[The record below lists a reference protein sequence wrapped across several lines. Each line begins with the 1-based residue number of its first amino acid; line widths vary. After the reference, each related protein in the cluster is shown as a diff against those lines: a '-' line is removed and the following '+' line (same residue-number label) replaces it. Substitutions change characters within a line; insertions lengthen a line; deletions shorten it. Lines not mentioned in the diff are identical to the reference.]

1 MKAEDQPS
9 SAAFRIV
16 VIEDTPDM
24 AESIAEI
31 LRRANLEAHL
41 AVDAETGLELAK
53 ELPADLV
60 ILDVT
65 LPGIDGFEACR
76 RLRTF
81 SDCYVIMLTGQAGE
95 VDRLAGLTAGADDYM
110 TKPFYPRELI
120 ARITAMRRR
129 PRPAESKPPVRGFGA
144 LEIDPR
150 TQKVRLD
157 ERSIELSQ
165 IEFRLL
171 NVLSASPNRTVT
183 RSELLEQVWG
193 ADWIGSDHLVDVHIS
208 NLRRK
213 LGEDPGRPRY
223 ITTVRGRG
231 FSMGTG

>member
-1 MKAEDQPS
+1 
-9 SAAFRIV
+9 
-16 VIEDTPDM
+16 M

-31 LRRANLEAHL
+31 LRRASLEAHF

-53 ELPADLV
+53 HLPADLV

-65 LPGIDGFEACR
+65 LPGIDGIEACR

-81 SDCYVIMLTGQAGE
+81 SDSYVIMLTGHAGE

-120 ARITAMRRR
+120 ARISAMRRR
-129 PRPAESKPPVRGFGA
+129 PRPAGSGSPVRRFGA
-144 LEIDPR
+144 LEIDPQ
-150 TQKVRLD
+150 TQKVRLS
-157 ERSIELSQ
+157 ERVVELSQ

-183 RSELLEQVWG
+183 RRELLEKVWG
-193 ADWIGSDHLVDVHIS
+193 EEWVGSDHLVDVHIS
-208 NLRRK
+208 NLRHK
-213 LGEDPGRPRY
+213 LGEDSNCPRY
-223 ITTVRGRG
+223 LTTVRGRG
-231 FSMGTG
+231 FSMGPG